1 MLDDDASA
9 RRSPFWNCPP
19 NTTPCSGPSAPGPR
33 KIAGATLA
41 DAAILAP
48 VVVAGVIPTS
58 LPLTDANRASGEQG
72 SEVTSLVQ
80 AGPDVSVVV
89 PGLNEAESLSELEA
103 RIRTALA
110 GKERFETIFVDDGS
124 TDDSWQIIQRLAQ
137 QHENVRG
144 VRLRANFGKAM
155 AMAAGFQAA
164 RGSIVITM
172 DADLQDDPADLPT
185 FLAKIREGL
194 DVVVGWKVDR
204 KDPLNRR
211 LLSWV
216 FNGTVRRVTG
226 VYLHDMN
233 CGFKA
238 YRSEVL
244 KSTPIYGDLFRFIP
258 VLAASQGFKIAEVP
272 VRHHARAF
280 GKSRYG
286 LERVLRGFFDLA
298 SVVFLTR
305 YARRP
310 MHLFGLMGL
319 LLGGVG
325 VAINAYLT
333 VLWLMGEELGRRP
346 LLQLG
351 ILLVV
356 LGFQFASMG
365 FLGEFMTWQNQ
376 MRRYSAELPVKETTD
391 EARSQ

>member
-1 MLDDDASA
+1 MTAGFAS
-9 RRSPFWNCPP
+9 RSPLSTSTSADRLGADPGSASLTVAP
-19 NTTPCSGPSAPGPR
+19 STP
-33 KIAGATLA
+33 
-41 DAAILAP
+41 
-48 VVVAGVIPTS
+48 
-58 LPLTDANRASGEQG
+58 E
-72 SEVTSLVQ
+72 
-80 AGPDVSVVV
+80 VSVVV
-89 PGLNEAESLSELEA
+89 PGLNEAESLPELES
-103 RIRTALA
+103 RIRAAL
-110 GKERFETIFVDDGS
+110 GGSERFEIIFVDDGS
-124 TDDSWQIIQRLAQ
+124 SDNSWEVIQRLSQ
-137 QHENVRG
+137 EHDNVRG

-155 AMAAGFQAA
+155 ALAAGFQAA
-164 RGSIVITM
+164 RGGIVITM

-185 FLAKIREGL
+185 FIAKVRSGT

-211 LLSWV
+211 LLSFV
-216 FNGTVRRVTG
+216 FNGTVRKVTG
-226 VYLHDMN
+226 VHLHDMN

-319 LLGGVG
+319 VLGGIG
-325 VAINAYLT
+325 FAINAYLT
-333 VLWLMGEELGRRP
+333 VLWMMGETLFRRP

-376 MRRYSAELPVKETTD
+376 MRRYSADLPIKETAGD
-391 EARSQ
+391 ETSSAS